1 MPHKNYFI
9 RQAASLLRFA
19 KETSNPEVAMVLAAK
34 AAEFNEK
41 LDEVRVAKMDASPR
55 APDVEP
61 GT

>member
-19 KETSNPEVAMVLAAK
+19 KETSNPEVATVLMVK
-34 AAEFNEK
+34 AAEFNER
-41 LDEVRVAKMDASPR
+41 LDEIQLPKMDASPR

-61 GT
+61 KT

>member
-19 KETSNPEVAMVLAAK
+19 QETSNPEVAMVLAAK

>member
-1 MPHKNYFI
+1 MPHRNYLI

-19 KETSNPEVAMVLAAK
+19 KETSNSEMATVLMTK

-41 LDEVRVAKMDASPR
+41 LDEAPLRRADVSPR

-61 GT
+61 KT